1 VNKKYLNDWLLG
13 ESLDDT
19 VASNELLKIYRKQR
33 YRFIGRNSVLKK
45 CHHLHK
51 ALTQQRPCY
60 KQTFYGTIKTHQ
72 CMQLSPTLQC
82 TQMCLFCWRTM
93 PGEGQVPTSSEK
105 EIPDEPSVILDNA
118 VIQQRKILDGYNP
131 VCHPKVDPQMYEE
144 ARNPR
149 NVAISLVGEPTLY
162 EQLSQ
167 LITECQRRNWTSY
180 LVSNGTNP
188 HVLQKIEEPTQLY
201 ISFVAP
207 QKSIHQ
213 QLCRPTIPK
222 AWERLQE
229 SLELLSSLSCPTVIR
244 MTLVEGHNMQGIT
257 EYARLLD
264 TANPDYIEC
273 KAYMHVGGSM
283 QRLSRENMP
292 SIKAIRDFAIA
303 LADKTGYS
311 VTNEDAVSRVVLLS
325 KAH

>member
-1 VNKKYLNDWLLG
+1 MDKKYLNDWLLAD
-13 ESLDDT
+13 SLDDT
-19 VASNELLKIYRKQR
+19 VVSAELAKIYRKQR

-45 CHHLHK
+45 CYHLHK

-93 PGEGQVPTSSEK
+93 PGEGQLPKSLEK
-105 EIPDEPSVILDNA
+105 EIPDEPSSILDNA

-131 VCHPKVDPQMYEE
+131 VCHPKVQPEMYEE

-162 EQLSQ
+162 ERLSQ
-167 LITECQRRNWTSY
+167 LIRECHRRNWTSY

-188 HVLQKIEEPTQLY
+188 HVLREIEEPTQLY

-207 QKSIHQ
+207 EKRIHQ

-229 SLELLSSLSCPTVIR
+229 SLNLLSSFSCPTVIR
-244 MTLVEGHNMQGIT
+244 MTLVEGHNMQDIS
-257 EYARLLD
+257 EYAKYLD
-264 TANPDYIEC
+264 KANPGYIEC

-283 QRLSRENMP
+283 KRLSRENMP
-292 SIKAIRDFAIA
+292 SMKSIRDFATA
-303 LADKTGYS
+303 LADKSGYS
-311 VTNEDAVSRVVLLS
+311 ITNEDTVSRVVLLS
-325 KAH
+325 